1 MTDTAPSH
9 APAASGAGKPAG
21 AVEVFYD
28 GSCPLCV
35 REIGFYQRCKGADA
49 IEWVDVSDPVNATAI
64 PDLDRETA
72 MARFHVRTADGT
84 LTSGAQAFSDL
95 WKALPGWKRAG
106 TVAGAWG
113 IRHVLEAGYRGFLV
127 FRPALQNLAS
137 RLEPKSADRDHR
149 ETK

>member
-1 MTDTAPSH
+1 MMPDPLKNE
-9 APAASGAGKPAG
+9 ASGVGGETG

-35 REIGFYQRCKGADA
+35 REIGFYQRCKGADE
-49 IEWVDVSDPVNATAI
+49 IEWVDVSDPDKAKAI
-64 PDLDRETA
+64 PDLDREAA

-84 LTSGAQAFSDL
+84 LTSGAQAFAGL

-106 TVAGAWG
+106 SVAGAWG
-113 IRHVLEAGYRGFLV
+113 IRHVLEAGYRGFLI
-127 FRPALQNLAS
+127 FRPALQRFAS
-137 RLEPKSADRDHR
+137 RLEPSKGSRRHR